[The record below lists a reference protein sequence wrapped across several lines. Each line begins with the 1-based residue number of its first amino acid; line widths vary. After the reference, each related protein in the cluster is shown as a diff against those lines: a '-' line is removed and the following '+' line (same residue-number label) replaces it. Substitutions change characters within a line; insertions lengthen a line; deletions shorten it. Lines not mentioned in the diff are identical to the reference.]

1 MPKGKKLLFVHS
13 GEKLKYDSSGRIY
26 CDGSYPSDLWP
37 RYRQLADDITVIFR
51 KDKETYTPEI
61 AKKKFNVVPDDINVI
76 TTPDLNSGIKSYL
89 SLQKRREIREIIE
102 TEIKKTD
109 ILVARIPS
117 DGAYIAIDLAKKYHK
132 PYMVEVVGCPWD
144 SLWNHSL
151 KGKVLALP
159 SMLRMKKYCKN
170 APYLVYVSSEFL
182 QKRYP
187 SKGIQTNCSN
197 VILPEPKRSTLENR
211 LKKIEQ
217 AKAPLKLGT
226 LAAVDVAYKGQQ
238 YVIEALA
245 KLKQQGQIYHYE
257 IAGSGD
263 QSRLKSLAEKLQ
275 VADQVKFL
283 GSIPHAQVSAWLDS
297 IDIYIQPSNQ
307 EGLCRSLI
315 EAMSRACPC
324 VASDAGGDPELLD
337 PAFIFK
343 KKHVA
348 QLISELQSLAT
359 PSTMTAQARRN
370 FSEAKKY
377 TNDEISKRRNKLYE
391 KFKSD
396 NKRTKTC

>member
-1 MPKGKKLLFVHS
+1 MSKVLFAYTGKIRKNDKGEYFGQSLTNEVFKRYELLAENVS
-13 GEKLKYDSSGRIY
+13 LSLRVINVSDNETKNLSKISEKYK
-26 CDGSYPSDLWP
+26 
-37 RYRQLADDITVIFR
+37 VIELPNTR
-51 KDKETYTPEI
+51 TIKGILQTPEL
-61 AKKKFNVVPDDINVI
+61 KKR
-76 TTPDLNSGIKSYL
+76 IKDAVSESDYV
-89 SLQKRREIREIIE
+89 
-102 TEIKKTD
+102 
-109 ILVARIPS
+109 VARIPS
-117 DGAYIAIDLAKKYHK
+117 SYAYVAIDNAIKMNK
-132 PYMVEVVGCPWD
+132 PYMVEVVGCSWD

-187 SKGIQTNCSN
+187 SKGIQTGCSD
-197 VILPEPKRSTLENR
+197 VILPEPKQSTLENR

-217 AKAPLKLGT
+217 AKAPLTLGT

-263 QSRLKSLAEKLQ
+263 QSCLKSLAEKLQ

-283 GSIPHAQVSAWLDS
+283 GSIPHAQVPAWLDS